1 MKNRGGEK
9 MRQWTFLKLAETI
22 LEEERRPLS
31 AEEIWEVAKIKGY
44 DKYVG
49 TQGKTPWATIAAQ
62 IHVNIRDKKN
72 SPFIKIETRPKRF
85 YLRSLIKAGEE
96 QKFIEEQIVSVLP
109 QKKFDYLEQDLHPFL
124 AYYAHYFLKAYT
136 KTIQHTK
143 SGKGEF
149 SEWIH
154 PDMVGCYFSLDEW
167 KSEVFDFS
175 SAIGNISIKLY
186 SFEIKRELDFSN
198 LRESFFQTVSNSSW
212 ANEGYLVASEISND
226 EDFRNELKRLSTS
239 FGIGVIKIDIDDPD
253 SSEVLFPAKFKEYLD
268 WDAINKLTINS
279 DFKDFLNR
287 IKTDISSKEIRKEKY
302 DKILTKEELARLV
315 KK

>member
-1 MKNRGGEK
+1 MG
-9 MRQWTFLKLAETI
+9 QWTFLKLVKKI
-22 LEEERRPLS
+22 LEEEKKPLS
-31 AEEIWEVAKIKGY
+31 SEEIWEVAKSKGY

-49 TQGKTPWATIAAQ
+49 TQGKTPWATIGAQ
-62 IHVNIRDKKN
+62 IYVNIRDKKD
-72 SPFIKIETRPKRF
+72 SPFIKIDTRPKRF

-96 QKFIEEQIVSVLP
+96 EKFIEEQPVSVLP
-109 QKKFDYLEQDLHPFL
+109 LKKFEYLEQDLHPFL
-124 AYYAHYFLKAYT
+124 VYYTHYYLKAYT
-136 KTIQHTK
+136 KTIQHAK

-154 PDMVGCYFSLDEW
+154 PDMVGCYFPLDEW
-167 KSEVFDFS
+167 KPEVVDFS
-175 SAIGNISIKLY
+175 STIGNISIKLY
-186 SFEIKRELDFSN
+186 SFEIKRELNFSN

-239 FGIGVIKIDIDDPD
+239 FGIGVIKINIDDPD
-253 SSEVLFPAKFKEYLD
+253 STEVVFPAKFKEYLD

-279 DFKDFLNR
+279 DFKEFLKR
-287 IKTDISSKEIRKEKY
+287 IKIDISSKEIRREKY
-302 DKILTKEELARLV
+302 DKILVKEELIKLV

>member
-1 MKNRGGEK
+1 MG
-9 MRQWTFLKLAETI
+9 QWTFLELVKKI
-22 LEEERRPLS
+22 LEEEKKPLS
-31 AEEIWEVAKIKGY
+31 SEEIWEVAKSKGY

-49 TQGKTPWATIAAQ
+49 TQGKTPWATIGAQ
-62 IHVNIRDKKN
+62 TYVNIRDKKD
-72 SPFIKIETRPKRF
+72 SPFIKIDTRPKRF
-85 YLRSLIKAGEE
+85 YLRSLIKPGEE
-96 QKFIEEQIVSVLP
+96 QRFIEEQPVSVLP
-109 QKKFDYLEQDLHPFL
+109 PKRFKYLEQDLHPFL
-124 AYYAHYFLKAYT
+124 AYYADYYLKAYT
-136 KTIQHTK
+136 KTIQHAK

-154 PDMVGCYFSLDEW
+154 PDMVGCYFPLDEW
-167 KSEVFDFS
+167 KPEVVDFS
-175 SAIGNISIKLY
+175 STIGNISIKLY
-186 SFEIKRELDFSN
+186 SFEIKRELNFSD

-239 FGIGVIKIDIDDPD
+239 FGIGIIKINIDDPD

-279 DFKDFLNR
+279 DFKEFLKR
-287 IKTDISSKEIRKEKY
+287 IKIDISSKEIRKEKY
-302 DKILTKEELARLV
+302 DKILKKEELARLV